1 MFTFFERP
9 VGIIYG
15 HAEQYNP
22 LFEKLLTRGIAY
34 EIINP
39 ADHLYD
45 PAQYEVPYSLVFNDM
60 SSPPYLAHNA
70 LGIAQTVE
78 YVKHVEKVSGVHNS
92 SQIVNGSRV
101 TEIISTRSRQ
111 LALFA
116 SLGIPFPKTR
126 IVSSI
131 DQLLAASNE
140 LRFPIIIKSN
150 GISDPA
156 VTRRFES
163 TSELV
168 NALVKDELHLQNDKS
183 WLVQEY
189 IQPKGNYINRVE
201 ILNGRVLYAV
211 KIYHA
216 GDEPERWPI
225 EVKASVFTPS
235 PEILNTLEK
244 IAHAALIDTGSIE
257 YVTDRKTNQV
267 YFYAIR
273 PHTSSRSIH
282 IEGIDFNT
290 VDQLSQYIEQRLQK
304 IKEIALTI

>member
-1 MFTFFERP
+1 
-9 VGIIYG
+9 
-15 HAEQYNP
+15 
-22 LFEKLLTRGIAY
+22 
-34 EIINP
+34 
-39 ADHLYD
+39 
-45 PAQYEVPYSLVFNDM
+45 M

-70 LGIAQTVE
+70 LGIAQTIE
-78 YVKHVEKVSGVHNS
+78 YVKHVEKISGVHNS
-92 SQIVNGSRV
+92 SQVVNGSRV

-140 LRFPIIIKSN
+140 LRFPLIIKSN
-150 GISDPA
+150 SITDPA
-156 VTRRFES
+156 VTRRFDS
-163 TSELV
+163 TSDLV
-168 NALVKDELHLQNDKS
+168 NALVKDELHLRNDKS

-189 IQPKGNYINRVE
+189 IQPKGNYVNRVE
-201 ILNGRVLYAV
+201 ILNGCVLYAV

-216 GDEPERWPI
+216 DDEPERWPI

-235 PEILNTLEK
+235 LEVLSTIEK

-282 IEGIDFNT
+282 IEGIDFNP
-290 VDQLSQYIEQRLQK
+290 VDRLSQYIEQRLQK

>member
-1 MFTFFERP
+1 MPTFFERP

-22 LFEKLLTRGIAY
+22 LFETLLTRGIPY

-70 LGIAQTVE
+70 LGIAQTIE
-78 YVKHVEKVSGVHNS
+78 YIKHVEKASGVHNS

-101 TEIISTRSRQ
+101 TEIVSTRSRQ
-111 LALFA
+111 LSLFA
-116 SLGIPFPKTR
+116 SLGIPFPRTR
-126 IVSSI
+126 IVSSV

-156 VTRRFES
+156 VTKRFES

-168 NALVKDELHLQNDKS
+168 NALVKDELNLQNDKS

-189 IQPKGNYINRVE
+189 ISPKGNYINRVE

-216 GDEPERWPI
+216 GDEADRWPI
-225 EVKASVFTPS
+225 EVRTSIFTPS
-235 PEILNTLEK
+235 LEIVNTLEK
-244 IAHAALIDTGSIE
+244 IAHAALIDAGSIE

-273 PHTSSRSIH
+273 PHTGARSLH
-282 IEGIDFNT
+282 IEGTDFNPS
-290 VDQLSQYIEQRLQK
+290 DRLGSYLEQRLQK

>member
-22 LFEKLLTRGIAY
+22 LFEKLLTRGIPY

-60 SSPPYLAHNA
+60 SSPPYLTHNA
-70 LGIAQTVE
+70 LGIAQAIE
-78 YVKHVEKVSGVHNS
+78 YVKHVEKVRGVHNS
-92 SQIVNGSRV
+92 SQVINGSRV
-101 TEIISTRSRQ
+101 TEIIHIRSRQ

-163 TSELV
+163 TSDLV
-168 NALVKDELHLQNDKS
+168 NALVKDELRLQNDKS

-216 GDEPERWPI
+216 GDEPGHWPI
-225 EVKASVFTPS
+225 EVKATVFTPS
-235 PEILNTLEK
+235 LEILNTLER

-257 YVTDRKTNQV
+257 YVTDRKTSQV

-273 PHTSSRSIH
+273 PHTSSCSIH
-282 IEGIDFNT
+282 IEGIDFNP
-290 VDQLSQYIEQRLQK
+290 VNHLSQYIEHRLQK
-304 IKEIALTI
+304 IKEILLTI